1 MEFKINEKKYFNLL
15 CLERFYNLYANSNSY
30 FSSALWDCTECKS
43 DLSSLLEGYASEES
57 SNEIVG
63 VLQNDFCPNPD
74 LDLGGED
81 NIEDCQNFMPLFI
94 PDAMKQISQ
103 MVAEHSPVLCQNL
116 FDVPCRVEGAGE
128 PRG

>member
-1 MEFKINEKKYFNLL
+1 MLIFI
-15 CLERFYNLYANSNSY
+15 SY
-30 FSSALWDCTECKS
+30 FSSALWDCSECKS

-103 MVAEHSPVLCQNL
+103 MVTEHSPVLCQNL
-116 FDVPCRVEGAGE
+116 FDVPCRVESAGE

>member
-1 MEFKINEKKYFNLL
+1 M
-15 CLERFYNLYANSNSY
+15 
-30 FSSALWDCTECKS
+30 
-43 DLSSLLEGYASEES
+43 EGYASEES

-63 VLQNDFCPNPD
+63 VLQNDFFFFLD
-74 LDLGGED
+74 LDLGGEE

-103 MVAEHSPVLCQNL
+103 MVTENSPVLCQNL
-116 FDVPCRVEGAGE
+116 FDVPCRVETAGE

>member
-1 MEFKINEKKYFNLL
+1 M
-15 CLERFYNLYANSNSY
+15 
-30 FSSALWDCTECKS
+30 
-43 DLSSLLEGYASEES
+43 EGYASEES

-81 NIEDCQNFMPLFI
+81 DIEDCQNFMPLFI

-103 MVAEHSPVLCQNL
+103 MVTFCSA
-116 FDVPCRVEGAGE
+116 VESDDGRGNIPHQLWLKYKWGDE
-128 PRG
+128 PRGKYFW

>member
-1 MEFKINEKKYFNLL
+1 MLREI
-15 CLERFYNLYANSNSY
+15 LYADFNSY

-57 SNEIVG
+57 SNKIVG

-81 NIEDCQNFMPLFI
+81 SIEDCQNFMPLFI

-103 MVAEHSPVLCQNL
+103 MVTEHSPVLCQNL